1 MKLNL
6 NKANVFGAVGL
17 AVSVGLVVYS
27 AYKTNKNKKE
37 VKKAIA
43 EEKIDETMIEAIEE
57 VSDPE
62 FSDSELE
69 RHMCVS
75 VLEGYRK
82 AVLNASNIDEM
93 RTLYLK
99 FRTAHKDIVHGGT
112 SGRYFRC
119 KRYLD
124 RLDASTED
132 DKTEDNTGNL
142 IEMVLEV
149 TKTGVELLK

>member
-1 MKLNL
+1 MKIKF
-6 NKANVFGAVGL
+6 NKANAFGAVGL
-17 AVSVGLVVYS
+17 AAAVGLVVYS
-27 AYKTNKNKKE
+27 AYKANKNKKE
-37 VKKAIA
+37 VKKAIVD
-43 EEKIDETMIEAIEE
+43 EKIDEAMIEAIEE

-62 FSDSELE
+62 FTSSELE
-69 RHMCVS
+69 RHMCTS

-82 AVLNASNIDEM
+82 AVLNANDLDEM

-132 DKTEDNTGNL
+132 EKTGDNTGNL